1 MALLPAAGHA
11 QGYPGYPYSIIT
23 PERGA
28 GIHQRGSTH
37 RGASGAETTP
47 AAATIQPD
55 HPSLLDREKF
65 IAKLHRRGLY
75 AARGSSGSV
84 LAPHPAHS
92 TGGRRHADGPAVA
105 AGAGSDPH
113 SRHGENH
120 SQSAPRSGDVSGPS
134 LTLHVPVRPLRRA
147 GKSAQSVYG
156 RVPAVMLGPHP
167 ANRHARPCAGYPD
180 RFGNICDI
188 GIEMAGTS
196 PAMTNKNVSYYRK
209 LALILASAAE
219 PGQSSFSPSALSG
232 ASTVFK

>member
-1 MALLPAAGHA
+1 MAVLPATGHA

-55 HPSLLDREKF
+55 HPSLLGCEKF

-84 LAPHPAHS
+84 LPTPLPRTQLIPPEGGGTLTVPPLQQEQGRTRIPGTAKIIPNLPHGQE
-92 TGGRRHADGPAVA
+92 TFQDRT
-105 AGAGSDPH
+105 
-113 SRHGENH
+113 SRCTF
-120 SQSAPRSGDVSGPS
+120 QSG
-134 LTLHVPVRPLRRA
+134 L
-147 GKSAQSVYG
+147 G

>member
-1 MALLPAAGHA
+1 MRR
-11 QGYPGYPYSIIT
+11 GYPGYPYSIIT

-55 HPSLLDREKF
+55 HPSLLGRDIF
-65 IAKLHRRGLY
+65 ICLAAPARALRRARLVWFG
-75 AARGSSGSV
+75 AADAV
-84 LAPHPAHS
+84 APHPAHS